1 MRIARRRTSSPEIS
15 LVSTSDVAFLL
26 LIFFLSTATLSVERG
41 LLLELPR
48 AGDAPA
54 VVPASR
60 IVAVGVSADGTFDL
74 DGASMSAAALRAA
87 LLPRIGS
94 SPDAIVRLRV
104 DPAAPYAAF
113 VSALDQVKLSGA
125 RQLSLESGPPS

>member
-1 MRIARRRTSSPEIS
+1 MKIARRRSSNPEIS

-26 LIFFLSTATLSVERG
+26 LIFFLSTAALSVERG

-54 VVPASR
+54 VLPASKL
-60 IVAVGVSADGTFDL
+60 VVVGVAADGSLDL
-74 DGASMSAAALRAA
+74 DGRALDAQALRAA
-87 LLPRIGS
+87 LLARIGS
-94 SPDAIVRLRV
+94 VPDSVVRLRV

-113 VSALDQVKLSGA
+113 VTALDQVKLSGA
-125 RQLSLESGPPS
+125 RQLSLESGPGA